1 MSNPNNE
8 TSAYNFPPQGQNPN
22 NARQGWH
29 QPSNGWNQQAHGQP
43 RSSQPQNNS
52 GQPGNGWG
60 QPPQQPQK
68 KRKNRAGIIVLV
80 ILLIVALLAV
90 AAEFGVR
97 AYLKDQMVSTIKE
110 QAAANGVS
118 IEQDPEVSFGA
129 SPVLLGLLTSKIGQ
143 LNMTVPSS
151 LDVSYPD
158 GDKTKPEVKGNPE
171 IIVHG
176 RDLKIDQNNTEN
188 MTVGDLTVNVTMP
201 SELILAEA
209 AKAAEQ
215 NAGDASNPLQ
225 GVLTVTDVTPNTEEQ
240 VLEFEIA
247 DGLVGVKMKPIID
260 NGNMTFEVEG
270 AQLFGFNLPEAFVNA
285 IRDQLSTQAQS
296 IGGNL
301 HFKQVEVT
309 ADGVKMELNGQDVNL
324 QEMASSI
331 DSQSTMGSNGQGSGG
346 SQGSGSGGEG
356 AGSGSSLAPNQQE
369 GPLGSSEALA
379 A

>member
-22 NARQGWH
+22 NARQGW
-29 QPSNGWNQQAHGQP
+29 QLPSNGWNQQTHGQP
-43 RSSQPQNNS
+43 RSS
-52 GQPGNGWG
+52 QPGNGWG

-68 KRKNRAGIIVLV
+68 KRKNRAGIIVLL

-97 AYLKDQMVSTIKE
+97 AYLKNQMVTTIKE
-110 QAAANGVS
+110 QAAANDVS
-118 IEQDPEVSFGA
+118 IEQDPEVSFGT
-129 SPVLLGLLTSKIGQ
+129 SPVLLGLLTSTIGQ
-143 LNMTVPSS
+143 LDMTVPSS

-158 GDKTKPEVKGNPE
+158 GDKSNPEVKGNPE

-176 RDLKIDQNNTEN
+176 RDLKIDRNNTEN

-225 GVLTVTDVTPNTEEQ
+225 GALTVTDVTPNTEEQ

-247 DGLVGVKMKPIID
+247 DGLMGVKMKPIID
-260 NGNMTFEVEG
+260 DGNMTFEVEG
-270 AQLFGFNLPEAFVNA
+270 AQLFGFNLPEAFVNT

-301 HFKQVEVT
+301 RFKEVEVT
-309 ADGVKMELNGQDVNL
+309 ADGVKMELNGQEVNL
-324 QEMASSI
+324 QELSDSI
-331 DSQSTMGSNGQGSGG
+331 DSQSTMDSNGQNGGGSGG
-346 SQGSGSGGEG
+346 GG
-356 AGSGSSLAPNQQE
+356 ASLTPNPQE
-369 GPLGSSEALA
+369 EPLGSSEALA